1 MNTCL
6 VACTS
11 RFEFYAKLVTGRW
24 LHGNLGRLHL
34 RAGLSHCFQEQPGMK
49 RESCMSPIRQCLGSY
64 KGQSLF
70 AKAYNRFWEAASKM
84 HELRG
89 ELFNCASTLCAYC
102 CEPKMLGC
110 CWLLHICFPSVFRN
124 SASKQPRFRKFG
136 PEGSREHAAAKGH
149 VDEFQHLLVRLISC
163 LSEKSLKTS
172 LANGALA
179 QRDYFDFL
187 RFAVL
192 LLLS

>member
-70 AKAYNRFWEAASKM
+70 AQAYNRFWEAAS
-84 HELRG
+84 
-89 ELFNCASTLCAYC
+89 
-102 CEPKMLGC
+102 EPKMLGC

>member
-1 MNTCL
+1 
-6 VACTS
+6 
-11 RFEFYAKLVTGRW
+11 
-24 LHGNLGRLHL
+24 
-34 RAGLSHCFQEQPGMK
+34 
-49 RESCMSPIRQCLGSY
+49 MSPIRQCLGSY

-70 AKAYNRFWEAASKM
+70 AQAYNRFWEAASKM

-89 ELFNCASTLCAYC
+89 ELFNCASTLCAY
-102 CEPKMLGC
+102 
-110 CWLLHICFPSVFRN
+110 FRN

>member
-70 AKAYNRFWEAASKM
+70 AQAYNRFWEAASKM

-110 CWLLHICFPSVFRN
+110 FIYVFLVFFEIRHRN
-124 SASKQPRFRKFG
+124 NQDS
-136 PEGSREHAAAKGH
+136 GSSDQKAHESMQLPKGMWMS
-149 VDEFQHLLVRLISC
+149 FSTCSC
-163 LSEKSLKTS
+163 
-172 LANGALA
+172 
-179 QRDYFDFL
+179 
-187 RFAVL
+187 V
-192 LLLS
+192 